1 MSTATTAPFAAA
13 AVDREN
19 PWPGLTTFSEGQAAF
34 FFGREEEVRELYRR
48 VDRKALTVLFG
59 QSGLG
64 KSSLLQAGLFPR
76 LREARFCPVYVRL
89 DHAPDA
95 TSLTEQIKKAVFKE
109 TATMGNWTKAGSS
122 AVGETLWEFFHHRD
136 DHLHAPDGSLVT
148 PVLIFDQFEELF
160 TLGSAAEATRERAAA
175 FIAEIADLAEN
186 RPPAKLEAR
195 METEATAIDDFDFT
209 RADYRILI
217 TLREDYLP
225 HLESLKGKM
234 PSLMQNRMRLTR
246 MKAGQALDAIVKPGA
261 GLVSPEVAAAIA
273 AFVAGRADLAE
284 AEIEPSLLSL
294 VCRELNTQRISRGEA
309 VIGASLLAGTRDTIL
324 QTFYERSLADQ
335 SAAVRNFIEDELL
348 TESGHRENVAL
359 DRAQKRLASAGADP
373 AALDILVNRRLL
385 RIEERLDVRRIEL
398 THDVLCGVVRASREV
413 RREREAKEAAERELA
428 ATRAKE
434 AAVQRSL
441 WRARLVAGIC
451 LVMAVGAA
459 GSALFGYFNLRR
471 ARVAE
476 QEALQAE
483 AAAKRSAEQAQAI
496 QELSQQARTSAET
509 LVTYLLEDFYVEL
522 EPIGRLDVVGELAKR
537 AADYYH
543 DLPVPLRSPTT
554 VRNQALADAR
564 YGTILVRQDKIDAAA
579 PVLNESLHL
588 FDRLRANGDDSDQL
602 AIGYA
607 TALLARSNLLY
618 TQGKWA
624 EGAEPAQQ
632 AVDLLKPRTTTASS
646 SLLWMTLAASFDR
659 LGFMQLRGNE
669 LEKAVENLEAARSI
683 FDHLAKQQPPVRTAL
698 TNYAGAG
705 SWLFEALGFVGRI
718 PEAEEVARTSV
729 NAASDVLKTN
739 PLDRGALRAQA
750 LGFSDLAFLAIDRL
764 KNDEG
769 IKLLGESHAAW
780 TRYLE
785 LDPTNGS
792 ARHNISVETGYTAL
806 ALVKE
811 GRVQEAD
818 ELLVKSANALDAPD
832 MTGDDASGAAFNF
845 RLAIMNE
852 TQAGRVDNARRLA
865 ARADYFRKR
874 WLENQPAESSVR
886 KSAQAGRAAIDAELA
901 VASGDY
907 AQGAKVAEDALV
919 TQRARTETTKLG
931 QYEKQQMLSLL
942 ADEAASY
949 ELRLGHTERAFEL
962 AREAVDAD
970 RAQRPVT
977 NLDIRQLNLDLA
989 MEGYAQALLG
999 KKQEALALIEPVVK
1013 FDRKLL
1019 TTGEEPMLR
1028 FELAFALLVE
1038 AVGQPPEG
1046 AATRTADLAEI
1057 DQSLAALPPELKDMR
1072 FTKELLGYVADAKA
1086 LK

>member
-1 MSTATTAPFAAA
+1 VSTATTAPFAAA

-109 TATMGNWTKAGSS
+109 TATMGTWTKAGSS

-136 DHLHAPDGSLVT
+136 DHLRAPDGTIVT

-160 TLGSAAEATRERAAA
+160 TLGSAAEATRQRAAA

-195 METEATAIDDFDFT
+195 MEAEATAIDDFDFT
-209 RADYRILI
+209 RADYRVLI

-246 MKAGQALDAIVKPGA
+246 MKAAQALDAIVKPGA

-273 AFVAGRADLAE
+273 AFVAGRADLTE

-294 VCRELNTQRISRGEA
+294 VCRELNTQRLTRGEA

-359 DRAQKRLASAGADP
+359 DRAQKRLSSAGADP
-373 AALDILVNRRLL
+373 AALDVLVNRRLL

-441 WRARLVAGIC
+441 WRARLVAVIC

-471 ARVAE
+471 ARLAE

-564 YGTILVRQDKIDAAA
+564 YATILVRQSKIDAAV
-579 PVLNESLHL
+579 PVVNESLHL
-588 FDRLRANGDDSDQL
+588 FDRLRANGDDSDDL

-607 TALLARSNLLY
+607 TALLARSNLIY
-618 TQGKWA
+618 SQGKWV
-624 EGAEPAQQ
+624 EGAEPAQR
-632 AVDLLKPRTTTASS
+632 AVDLLKPRATPTSS
-646 SLLWMTLAASFDR
+646 TLLWMSLAASFDR
-659 LGFMQLRGNE
+659 LGFMQLRGNDYN
-669 LEKAVENLEAARSI
+669 KAIENLESARSI
-683 FDHLAKQQPPVRTAL
+683 YDHMAKRQPPVRTAL
-698 TNYAGAG
+698 TSYAASGA
-705 SWLFEALGFVGRI
+705 WLFEALGYVGRI
-718 PEAEEVARTSV
+718 PEAEEVARTTVS
-729 NAASDVLKTN
+729 AAGDVLKAN

-750 LGFSDLAFLAIDRL
+750 LGRSDLAYMDIDRL

-769 IKLLGESHAAW
+769 VKLMGQSNAAW
-780 TRYLE
+780 QRLLE

-792 ARHNISVETGYTAL
+792 ARHNLSVQTGYTAFGIG
-806 ALVKE
+806 KT
-811 GRVQEAD
+811 GRVEEAD
-818 ELLVKSANALDAPD
+818 QVLIKGAEALDAPN
-832 MTGDDASGAAFNF
+832 MTGDDASGALFNL
-845 RLAIMNE
+845 RIAITNE
-852 TQAGRVDNARRLA
+852 TQAGRVENARRLA

-886 KSAQAGRAAIDAELA
+886 KTAQAGRSSIQAELT
-901 VASGDY
+901 VGSGDY
-907 AQGAKVAEDALV
+907 AQGAKLAEDALAL
-919 TQRARTETTKLG
+919 QRARVETTKYG
-931 QYEKQQMLSLL
+931 QNEKEQMMALLS
-942 ADEAASY
+942 DQAAGY
-949 ELRLGHTERAFEL
+949 ELRLGHYERAFEL

-970 RAQRPVT
+970 RALHPVI
-977 NLDIRQLNLDLA
+977 NEDFRQLNSDLT
-989 MEGYAQALLG
+989 MEAYALARLG
-999 KKQEALALIEPVVK
+999 RKPEALALIEPVVK
-1013 FDRKLL
+1013 FDRGLTSLGDEPLL
-1019 TTGEEPMLR
+1019 R
-1028 FELAFALLVE
+1028 YELADALLAE
-1038 AVGQPPEG
+1038 AASQPPEG
-1046 AATRTADLAEI
+1046 AATRAADLAEV
-1057 DQSLAALPPELKDMR
+1057 DQLLAVLPQELKDFR
-1072 FTKELLGYVADAKA
+1072 PTKELLGYVADVKA
-1086 LK
+1086 MP

>member
-1 MSTATTAPFAAA
+1 MSTATTAPFASA

-109 TATMGNWTKAGSS
+109 TATMGTWTKAGSS

-136 DHLHAPDGSLVT
+136 DHLHAPDGALVT

-160 TLGSAAEATRERAAA
+160 TLGSAAEATRQRAAA

-186 RPPAKLEAR
+186 RPPARLEAR
-195 METEATAIDDFDFT
+195 MENEATAIDDFDFT
-209 RADYRILI
+209 RADYRVLI

-246 MKAGQALDAIVKPGA
+246 MKAGPALDAIVKPGA

-441 WRARLVAGIC
+441 WRARWVAGIC

-471 ARVAE
+471 ARLAE
-476 QEALQAE
+476 QEAVQAE
-483 AAAKRSAEQAQAI
+483 IAAKRSAEQAQAI

-564 YGTILVRQDKIDAAA
+564 YATILVRQNKLDAAL
-579 PVLNESLHL
+579 PIVNESLHL
-588 FDRLRANGDDSDQL
+588 FDRLRGNGDDSDEL

-607 TALLARSNLLY
+607 TALLAHSSLLY
-618 TQGKWA
+618 GQFKYT
-624 EGAEPAQQ
+624 EGAQPAQQ
-632 AVDLLKPRTTTASS
+632 AVDLLKPRATPAASP
-646 SLLWMTLAASFDR
+646 LMWMTLAASFDR
-659 LGFMQLRGNE
+659 LGFMQLRANDY
-669 LEKAVENLEAARSI
+669 APAIENLQAARSI
-683 FDHLAKQQPPVRTAL
+683 FDAMAKRQPPVRTAL
-698 TNYAGAG
+698 TSYAASG
-705 SWLFEALGFVGRI
+705 SWLFEALGFAGRV
-718 PEAEEVARTSV
+718 PEALAVAQSSV
-729 NAASDVLKTN
+729 TASKEVLKVN
-739 PLDRGALRAQA
+739 PLDRGALRALA
-750 LGFSDLAFLAIDRL
+750 LTTGDIAFVSIDIL
-764 KNDEG
+764 QNEQG
-769 IKLLGESHAAW
+769 IKMADDAIAAW
-780 TRYLE
+780 KRLLE

-792 ARHNISVETGYTAL
+792 AHHNLAAEAGYQSFGY
-806 ALVKE
+806 VKL
-811 GRVQEAD
+811 GRVREAD
-818 ELLVKSANALDAPD
+818 QILDKSADTMDAPN
-832 MTGDDASGAAFNF
+832 MTGDDATGAAFNIQNA
-845 RLAIMNE
+845 LMNE
-852 TQAGRVDNARRLA
+852 AQAGRLDNARRMA
-865 ARADYFRKR
+865 ARWDYFTKR
-874 WLENQPAESSVR
+874 SLEGQPAESVVR
-886 KSAQAGRAAIDAELA
+886 KSAEAARASIQAELK
-901 VASGDY
+901 VAGGDY
-907 AQGAKVAEDALV
+907 AAGAKQAEAALDRE
-919 TQRARTETTKLG
+919 RAQVVNTTFGKNS
-931 QYEKQQMLSLL
+931 KQQLVSTL
-942 ADEAASY
+942 ADQTAFY
-949 ELRLGHTERAFEL
+949 ELYLRHYERAFEL
-962 AREAVDAD
+962 AREAVDAK
-970 RAQRPVT
+970 RALNPVL
-977 NLDIRQLNLDLA
+977 NQDFRALNLDLMVEA
-989 MEGYAQALLG
+989 AALAFQG
-999 KKQEALALIEPVVK
+999 RKPEALALIEPVVK
-1013 FDRKLL
+1013 FDRGLL
-1019 TTGEEPMLR
+1019 TQGDEPLLR
-1028 FELAFALLVE
+1028 WELATALMAEAAAEPPGSE
-1038 AVGQPPEG
+1038 AVR
-1046 AATRTADLAEI
+1046 AADLAEI
-1057 DQSLAALPPELKDMR
+1057 DQTLAALPDDLKEIR
-1072 FTKELLGYVADAKA
+1072 PNKELLSYVADVKA
-1086 LK
+1086 MK